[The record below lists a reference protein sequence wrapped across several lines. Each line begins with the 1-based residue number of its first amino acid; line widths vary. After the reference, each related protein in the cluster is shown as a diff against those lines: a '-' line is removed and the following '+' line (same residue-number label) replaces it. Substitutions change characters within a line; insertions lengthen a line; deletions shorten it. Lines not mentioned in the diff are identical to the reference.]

1 MVDFEGTK
9 SVRLRD
15 CDADDLESMIF
26 AARLRAQ
33 EERRPFIAYL
43 LDLALA
49 QLADENDKD

>member
-1 MVDFEGTK
+1 MVDFERTK
-9 SVRLRD
+9 LVRTRH
-15 CDADDLESMIF
+15 CEADDLENMIF

-49 QLADENDKD
+49 QLADGDTKG